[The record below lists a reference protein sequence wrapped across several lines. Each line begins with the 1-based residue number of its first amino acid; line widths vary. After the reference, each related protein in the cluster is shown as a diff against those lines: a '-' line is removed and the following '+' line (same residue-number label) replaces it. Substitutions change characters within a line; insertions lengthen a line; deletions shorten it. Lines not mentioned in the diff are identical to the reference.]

1 MDEHGGDEGP
11 SGVYGRIEE
20 LTAAGETVA
29 LATVTRVDGSAPQ
42 DPGAAMLVRADGSTE
57 GTVGGGTVEE
67 RTRRAA
73 VDAIEERTPRTER
86 WELRP
91 EGNTG
96 MVCGGEM
103 DVFINVIPGTQ
114 RLIVAG
120 GGHIAQS
127 LAPMAVELGYDVFV
141 VDDRAEFATETR
153 FPDAEVHVDDYDA
166 GIETIG
172 VTDNTA
178 VVVATRSGHFDRV
191 ASRESLERGAYYVG
205 LVASDT
211 KAERVSEGLREDG
224 VAEDDFERFHS
235 PVGLDLGGGDPADVA
250 LSILAELNR
259 VRNGLTP
266 GSVDS

>member
-1 MDEHGGDEGP
+1 MDEHGGDA
-11 SGVYGRIEE
+11 SNVYGRIDE

-42 DPGAAMLVRADGSTE
+42 DPGAVMLVRADGRTE

-73 VDAIEERTPRTER
+73 IEAIEERTARTER

-103 DVFINVIPGTQ
+103 DVFINVIPSSR
-114 RLIVAG
+114 RLIIAG

-127 LAPMAVELGYDVFV
+127 LAPMAAELGYDVFV
-141 VDDRAEFATETR
+141 VDDRAEYATEEN
-153 FPDAEVHVDDYDA
+153 FPDATVSVDDYDA
-166 GIETIG
+166 GIDAIG

-191 ASRESLERGAYYVG
+191 AAGEALTQGAYYVG

-211 KAERVSEGLREDG
+211 KAERVSEGLRDDG
-224 VAEDDFERFHS
+224 IAEADFERFHS

-250 LSILAELNR
+250 LSILGELNR
-259 VRNGLTP
+259 VRHGLDP
-266 GSVDS
+266 GSVDA

>member
-1 MDEHGGDEGP
+1 MEEHGGDE
-11 SGVYGRIEE
+11 SASSVYGRIDE

-42 DPGAAMLVRADGSTE
+42 DPGASMLVRADGSTE

-73 VDAIEERTPRTER
+73 VEAIGERTPRTER

-103 DVFINVIPGTQ
+103 DVFINVVPGSQ

-127 LAPMAVELGYDVFV
+127 LAPMAVELGYDVSV
-141 VDDRAEFATETR
+141 VDDREEYATEER
-153 FPDAEVHVDDYDA
+153 FPDAAVYADEYDA
-166 GIETIG
+166 GIDAIG

-191 ASRESLERGAYYVG
+191 ASREALERGAYYVG

-211 KAERVSEGLREDG
+211 KAERVAEGLREDG
-224 VAEDDFERFHS
+224 VDEGDFERFHS

-250 LSILAELNR
+250 LSILGELNR
-259 VRNGLTP
+259 VRNGLSP
-266 GSVDS
+266 GVVES

>member
-1 MDEHGGDEGP
+1 MDEHREGDGP
-11 SGVYGRIEE
+11 ASVYGRADE

-29 LATVTRVDGSAPQ
+29 LVTVTRVDGSAPQ
-42 DPGAAMLVRADGSTE
+42 DPGASMLVRADGSIE

-73 VDAIEERTPRTER
+73 VEAIEERSPRTER

-103 DVFINVIPGTQ
+103 DVFINVIPGSQ

-127 LAPMAVELGYDVFV
+127 LAPMAAELGYDVFV
-141 VDDRAEFATETR
+141 VDDREEYAADEYFA
-153 FPDAEVHVDDYDA
+153 DATVSVDDYDA
-166 GIETIG
+166 GIDAIG

-191 ASRESLERGAYYVG
+191 AAGEALRQGAYYVG

-211 KAERVSEGLREDG
+211 KAERVSDGLREDG
-224 VAEDDFERFHS
+224 IDEEDFERFHS

-250 LSILAELNR
+250 LSILGELNR
-259 VRNGLTP
+259 VRHGLDP
-266 GSVDS
+266 GSVEP